1 MLRLHDHEGKWT
13 KEYDSAILSKVKFN
27 EEEQCR
33 YKPRIYFKTF
43 SSISSMLSH
52 HDLDMTTLKEK
63 WDNSRTDYYIL

>member
-27 EEEQCR
+27 EEEYVNTNPEFILKRSHQ
-33 YKPRIYFKTF
+33 Y
-43 SSISSMLSH
+43 SMLSH